1 MPTSWRDARLQVQLA
16 QEVEKRQLVV
26 ASSLLKISILEHVH
40 SPLGRGRGD
49 LGHHD
54 DVGQVFSRDV
64 VLLLIDLYAAGLCHR
79 SLEPMHL
86 VISGGQLSQ
95 APGPAAPLRWVASF
109 VQRAWD
115 WRCSVYWKS
124 DLLWLMSVLLVLL
137 LLRCNWHKG
146 RGGRRVG

>member
-1 MPTSWRDARLQVQLA
+1 MTREVQVQLG

-26 ASSLLKISILEHVH
+26 ALSLLKISILDRVH
-40 SPLGRGRGD
+40 SPLGRGRGI

-54 DVGQVFSRDV
+54 DVGHVFSRDV

-109 VQRAWD
+109 LQWAWD
-115 WRCSVYWKS
+115 WRCSVCWKS
-124 DLLWLMSVLLVLL
+124 DMVLLMLML
-137 LLRCNWHKG
+137 WLLRCNWHRG
-146 RGGRRVG
+146 QGGRRVG